1 MQCCCKRPAQRLP
14 SNCARSRPACWEHHV
29 HVTLGHYEVFVRSC
43 EDMQAP
49 DEQQKAYKKLSWP
62 KRWRLPPAVG
72 ICAEPALVFSRGFA
86 HGIQTKTR
94 RWCRS
99 WPLRLQIVLSVIGS
113 EELRAATQLLLLP
126 QHHYSGCFS
135 SSHCCRRCQQK
146 SSNLCR
152 SGDRKSGE
160 THADDKEDVRNV
172 RCFYPWECQFSK
184 VSVCSQGH
192 YVSCLP
198 GGQETRRRACAGPIP
213 GLIAVLCSFF

>member
-1 MQCCCKRPAQRLP
+1 M
-14 SNCARSRPACWEHHV
+14 
-29 HVTLGHYEVFVRSC
+29 
-43 EDMQAP
+43 
-49 DEQQKAYKKLSWP
+49 
-62 KRWRLPPAVG
+62 PPAVG

-113 EELRAATQLLLLP
+113 EELRAATQLLLLL

-172 RCFYPWECQFSK
+172 R
-184 VSVCSQGH
+184 
-192 YVSCLP
+192 
-198 GGQETRRRACAGPIP
+198 RRACAGPIP
-213 GLIAVLCSFF
+213 GLIAVLCSFFLAEPRSFGLLLLRTHPQASGPQRIVYTVGCHPGTACA

>member
-1 MQCCCKRPAQRLP
+1 M
-14 SNCARSRPACWEHHV
+14 
-29 HVTLGHYEVFVRSC
+29 
-43 EDMQAP
+43 
-49 DEQQKAYKKLSWP
+49 
-62 KRWRLPPAVG
+62 
-72 ICAEPALVFSRGFA
+72 FSRGFA

-113 EELRAATQLLLLP
+113 EELRAATQLLLLL

-213 GLIAVLCSFF
+213 GLIAVLCSFFLAEPRSFGLLLLRTHPQASGPQRIVYTVGCHPGTACA